1 MPEIPEPEV
10 PDEERDL
17 VELFANLRVSFWTCL
32 NKDHK
37 AVTWTDDVASCD
49 TCGLTSE
56 MTSRY
61 RELVRQHERRDIVRH
76 IRAIPEDD
84 EPLRTATRKFMDRH
98 TRLHQGTSI
107 VAVLLA
113 VADEIEGADRA

>member
-1 MPEIPEPEV
+1 MAEIPE
-10 PDEERDL
+10 EEWDL
-17 VELFANLRVSFWTCL
+17 LELFANLRVRFWTCL
-32 NKDHK
+32 NQAHK
-37 AVTWTDDVASCD
+37 AVTWTGDLASCD

-61 RELVRQHERRDIVRH
+61 RELVRQHERREITRH

-84 EPLRTATRKFMDRH
+84 EPLRTATRKFIDRH
-98 TRLHQGTSI
+98 PRLREGTSI

-113 VADEIEGADRA
+113 VADEIEGADQ